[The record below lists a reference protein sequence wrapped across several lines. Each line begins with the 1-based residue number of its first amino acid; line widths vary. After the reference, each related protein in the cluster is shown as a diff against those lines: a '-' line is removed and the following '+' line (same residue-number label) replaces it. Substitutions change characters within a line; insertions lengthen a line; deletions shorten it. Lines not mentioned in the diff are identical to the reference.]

1 MPAERL
7 ANSIAVLIA
16 TVLLAACATGTPPS
30 PSPTP
35 GPELSP
41 AELEYALLDRF
52 GTLSW
57 CDPGQYPIPRD
68 DEQQLA
74 QQRLP
79 EIQADAETYAAIL
92 DRLELG
98 ADADP
103 AAAEVLAVY
112 REWKLL
118 NAVALQ
124 AAENGFAFDLVF
136 ETNAGLGEGRHVA
149 GRIDNRGAITVAV
162 DEDAFL
168 VSCPICLARGTLIDT
183 PNGPVPVDRLRATD
197 LVWTLD
203 AGGRRVAVPLL
214 AVGSTPVPAS
224 HQVVH
229 LVLDDGR
236 ELWVSP
242 GHPLPDGRTLGDLR
256 AWDEIDGGRVVV
268 AQLVEYTGEQTFDI
282 LPAGATGA
290 YWANGVLLASTLR

>member
-1 MPAERL
+1 MNTRRPAL
-7 ANSIAVLIA
+7 SILVLIA
-16 TVLLAACATGTPPS
+16 AVLLAACAPGAAPS

-35 GPELSP
+35 GPELSS
-41 AELEYALLDRF
+41 AELKYALLDRF

-57 CDPGQYPIPRD
+57 CDPDYYPVAHE

-74 QQRLP
+74 LQRLP

-92 DRLELG
+92 DHLGLG
-98 ADADP
+98 ADASPSP
-103 AAAEVLAVY
+103 ADVLAVY
-112 REWKLL
+112 RQWKLL
-118 NAVALQ
+118 NAVTLTPV
-124 AAENGFAFDLVF
+124 ENGFAFDLTF
-136 ETNAGLGEGRHVA
+136 ETNPGLGQGRHVA
-149 GRIDNRGAITVAV
+149 GTLDRRGAITVAV
-162 DEDAFL
+162 EEDSFL

-183 PNGPVPVDRLRATD
+183 PNGPVPIDRLRAGD

-203 AGGRRVAVPLL
+203 ASGHRVAAPLL
-214 AVGSTPVPAS
+214 AVGSTPVPAT

-236 ELWVSP
+236 ELWASP

-256 AWDEIDGGRVVV
+256 ASDEVDGARVMV
-268 AQLVEYTGEQTFDI
+268 AELVEYAGGATFDI